1 MIKAAV
7 LEREKRKKPFCTLPF
22 DHTLEAENMGGNIR
36 YGNEKAGPRA
46 AAPVCS
52 SLEELSFLSRM
63 DPESGRMAETLA
75 ACRMLR
81 EQGEEVVFQMSG
93 PYTIWNTLI
102 ELKQVFKAARKTPE
116 QVEALFQKLEEDLL
130 GLLLEV
136 KKNELYELPDIL
148 DELSGNPLKF
158 IIFID
163 DLSFSSNDDN
173 FAALKAI
180 LEGGVASCGKNVLI
194 YATSNRRHLVKETMT
209 ERQGDELYLN
219 DTLQETMSLAAR
231 FGLTITFQKPG
242 KDDYLSIVKHLA
254 KQYGVSMDE
263 EELCIKAE
271 AFAIRC
277 NGRSPRTAKHFIELQ
292 KAGI

>member
-1 MIKAAV
+1 MIRDYACRPEASDQGIAGLIREYDLPVPEIYKKREQMIKAAV

-22 DHTLEAENMGGNIR
+22 DHTLEAENMGGSIR

-136 KKNELYELPDIL
+136 KKNGVRMVSYADSAGGLSILGPRMLEWTTDVFTAPFLRKAEHILGQEMVMILCPKTACALEDTGSAVREEIALP
-148 DELSGNPLKF
+148 EEMTYQ
-158 IIFID
+158 
-163 DLSFSSNDDN
+163 
-173 FAALKAI
+173 KA
-180 LEGGVASCGKNVLI
+180 CI
-194 YATSNRRHLVKETMT
+194 YAAGKARFPAQMCINGGRSVLKSK
-209 ERQGDELYLN
+209 
-219 DTLQETMSLAAR
+219 TLQVIRLCRNE
-231 FGLTITFQKPG
+231 I
-242 KDDYLSIVKHLA
+242 
-254 KQYGVSMDE
+254 E
-263 EELCIKAE
+263 E
-271 AFAIRC
+271 
-277 NGRSPRTAKHFIELQ
+277 
-292 KAGI
+292 

>member
-1 MIKAAV
+1 
-7 LEREKRKKPFCTLPF
+7 
-22 DHTLEAENMGGNIR
+22 MGGNIR

-75 ACRMLR
+75 ACQMLR

-136 KKNELYELPDIL
+136 KKNGVRMVSYADSAGGLSILGPRMLEWTTDVFTAPFLRKAEHILGQEMVMILCPKTACALEDTGSAVREEIALP
-148 DELSGNPLKF
+148 EEMTYQ
-158 IIFID
+158 
-163 DLSFSSNDDN
+163 
-173 FAALKAI
+173 KA
-180 LEGGVASCGKNVLI
+180 CI
-194 YATSNRRHLVKETMT
+194 YAAGKARFPAQMCINGGGSVLKSK
-209 ERQGDELYLN
+209 
-219 DTLQETMSLAAR
+219 TLQVIRLCRNE
-231 FGLTITFQKPG
+231 I
-242 KDDYLSIVKHLA
+242 
-254 KQYGVSMDE
+254 E
-263 EELCIKAE
+263 E
-271 AFAIRC
+271 
-277 NGRSPRTAKHFIELQ
+277 
-292 KAGI
+292 

>member
-1 MIKAAV
+1 MIQDYMCRPEASDQGIAGLIREYDLPVPEIYKKREQMIKAAV
-7 LEREKRKKPFCTLPF
+7 LEREKQKKPFCTLPF
-22 DHTLEAENMGGNIR
+22 DHTLEAENMGGSIR

-75 ACRMLR
+75 ACRILR

-136 KKNELYELPDIL
+136 KKKRCTDGQLRRFRRRAFYSWSPYVRMD
-148 DELSGNPLKF
+148 
-158 IIFID
+158 
-163 DLSFSSNDDN
+163 
-173 FAALKAI
+173 
-180 LEGGVASCGKNVLI
+180 
-194 YATSNRRHLVKETMT
+194 NRRVYGTISAKSRAHPWTGDGDDSLSEDSLCAGRHRICGERGDCPAGRDDVSESLHLCSRESPVSGSDVYQWRR
-209 ERQGDELYLN
+209 ERAEKQNITGDQALPE
-219 DTLQETMSLAAR
+219 
-231 FGLTITFQKPG
+231 
-242 KDDYLSIVKHLA
+242 
-254 KQYGVSMDE
+254 
-263 EELCIKAE
+263 
-271 AFAIRC
+271 
-277 NGRSPRTAKHFIELQ
+277 
-292 KAGI
+292 